1 MELKEVG
8 QYDVL
13 TNLLIKSK
21 GLIESTTVVGN
32 DHKLNYNKIYDN
44 PKEYEISYV
53 DALANLEEI
62 NDLFKKRIN
71 DKNKYYNFFLDESDN
86 PSNELPI
93 SNELYNEYKG
103 FLERGEIFCYTLKN
117 TWTKGKDFFFIQ
129 KGTVMKI
136 VHIYEDRIYADLSY
150 HDKVGLMKL
159 AELKIILSNP
169 DNDTDN

>member
-1 MELKEVG
+1 MREVG
-8 QYDVL
+8 QYDLL
-13 TNLLIKSK
+13 TNLLVKSK
-21 GLIESTTVVGN
+21 GLLESTVGN

-62 NDLFKKRIN
+62 NDLFRKRIN
-71 DKNKYYNFFLDESDN
+71 EKNKHYNFFLDESDN
-86 PSNELPI
+86 PSQETPI
-93 SNELYNEYKG
+93 SLELYSEYQQ
-103 FLERGEIFCYTLKN
+103 FLQKGEIFCYTTKN

-136 VHIYEDRIYADLSY
+136 VQIYEDRVFADLSY
-150 HDKVGLMKL
+150 HGKVGLMKL

-169 DNDTDN
+169 DNDAE

>member
-1 MELKEVG
+1 MEPREVG

-21 GLIESTTVVGN
+21 GLLEPNVAGN

-71 DKNKYYNFFLDESDN
+71 DKNKHYNFFLDESDN

-93 SNELYNEYKG
+93 TNELYQEYKS
-103 FLERGEIFCYTLKN
+103 FLEKGEIFCYTLKN

-136 VHIYEDRIYADLSY
+136 VHIYEDKVYADLSY

-159 AELKIILSNP
+159 A
-169 DNDTDN
+169 